1 MAKKR
6 NPGSGSLGG
15 GKKRDFL
22 HSATI
27 PCLLFAPR
35 LNMIEINPAGLKLF
49 NTKPLKKNLIGK
61 NLSEI
66 IPSIKETNRYDRYL
80 EVIRSGKPIT
90 EQISPPHPNFG
101 DVYLDIHAFKVGDGM
116 GIIITDITAQKK
128 AEEELLTRM
137 QTLECMEHIN
147 RAIREAD
154 DLGKMLDSVL
164 ETILSIFQCDRAW
177 LLYPCD
183 PEAPYLRVP
192 MERTRAEYPGAFA
205 SKNEVLNT
213 PGLVELEKKMLA
225 SKDIL
230 VIGPGTEYKV
240 PPSLKAFSVQ
250 SQVTIPVYPRVDKP
264 WIFGLHQC
272 SYPRIWSQQELN
284 LFKEISRRFAEALSS
299 LLFLNNLQESE
310 ERYRTLFNQAGD
322 AIFLINTDNKI
333 RDVNHRGCQM
343 LQLPREEIIGK
354 SYLDFV
360 HPDYRED
367 SIKRKHGLLAGKT
380 YESYEKIFVRSSGI
394 PFPVEIN
401 ATSIQLQNG
410 TPKYFQSIVRD
421 ITERKQTEMVMS
433 VLYEIS
439 KAVNVTPDLES
450 LYPQI
455 HESLSNIIDATN
467 FYIALYDDNKNV
479 ITFPYFV
486 DEKDEIFDIIDARD
500 SGSLTA
506 EVIKNGKPL
515 LLKKKQID
523 ERFSFPG
530 KTAVGTPAFAWLGV
544 PLRVQKKLIGVIAVQ
559 SYSNANLYSKKD
571 IKLLES
577 VSEQIAIAIRNKQI
591 EEEKKRLEEQLFQAQ
606 KMESIGRLAGGI
618 AHDFNNILTGIMGY
632 AELLKIQFSEP
643 NSKEEHAAGVIL
655 KGSERAANLTKQLLG
670 FARGGKYNPV
680 PLNVNEV
687 IEEIVNVS
695 EKIFEKN
702 ISVTYL
708 FEEKIDTIEAD
719 RHQLEQVLTNLIIN
733 ARDAMPKGGVLA
745 FKTEN
750 ITPDKFF
757 TQRFTDFKPG
767 NYVKI
772 SITDTGIGMA
782 EDIQKHIFEP
792 FFTTK
797 AESKG
802 TGLGLATVYGILK
815 SHNGHINVY
824 SEPGKGS
831 TFSLYFPASDKKIVE
846 TKKEFSFIKG
856 EATILV
862 VDDEESVRS
871 MAAEMLDLLGY
882 RVLTAIDGRE
892 AIEIFKEKKNEID
905 LVLLDMIMP
914 NMAGKE
920 TYRELKKITPDIK
933 VLLASGYSQNDKT
946 KEILDEGVLGF
957 VQKPFG
963 ISVLSKT
970 ISEML
975 NIK

>member
-1 MAKKR
+1 MAKKK
-6 NPGSGSLGG
+6 NPRLETIDCE
-15 GKKRDFL
+15 KKRDFL
-22 HSATI
+22 HAATI
-27 PCLLFAPR
+27 PCLLFDSL

-49 NTKPLKKNLIGK
+49 NTGTREKKLIGK
-61 NLSEI
+61 NLAEL
-66 IPSIKETNRYDRYL
+66 IPTIKNTDRYNKYL
-80 EVIRSGKPIT
+80 DVIRSGKPFT
-90 EQISPPHPNFG
+90 TQIAPPHPKFG

-116 GIIITDITAQKK
+116 GIIITDITAQKE
-128 AEEELLTRM
+128 AEAEHLSRM
-137 QTLECMEHIN
+137 QTLVCMERIN

-154 DLGKMLDSVL
+154 DLEKMLDNVL
-164 ETILSIFQCDRAW
+164 ETILSIFNCDRAW

-183 PEAPYLRVP
+183 PEAPFLSVP
-192 MERTRAEYPGAFA
+192 MERTRAEFPGAFA
-205 SKNEVLNT
+205 RKDGVLNT
-213 PGLVELEKKMLA
+213 PGLIALEKAMLA

-230 VIGPGTEYKV
+230 VIGPGTEYEI
-240 PPSLKAFSVQ
+240 PPSLKGFSVQ

-272 SYPRIWSQQELN
+272 SYPRVWTTLEQN

-299 LLFLNNLQESE
+299 LLFLQNLQESE

-322 AIFLINTDNKI
+322 AIFLINTDGKI

-343 LQLPREEIIGK
+343 LDLPAEEIIGK

-360 HPDYRED
+360 HTDYHDD
-367 SIKRKHGLLAGKT
+367 SKKKKRGLLIGKT
-380 YESYEKIFVRSSGI
+380 YESYEKIFVKGSGNH
-394 PFPVEIN
+394 FPVEIN
-401 ATSIQLQNG
+401 ATSIQFQNG

-421 ITERKQTEMVMS
+421 ITERKQSEKVMT

-439 KAVNVTPDLES
+439 RAVNVTPDLET

-467 FYIALYDDNKNV
+467 FFIALYDDAKNV

-486 DEKDEIFDIIDARD
+486 DERDGTFDIIDARD

-506 EVIKNGKPL
+506 EVIKSGKPL
-515 LLKKKQID
+515 LIKKKQLE
-523 ERFSFPG
+523 ERFGTPG
-530 KTAVGTPAFAWLGV
+530 KTAVGTLAFAWLGV
-544 PLRVQKKLIGVIAVQ
+544 PLRVKNNLIGVIAVQ
-559 SYSNANLYSKKD
+559 SYSNADHYSKKD

-577 VSEQIAIAIRNKQI
+577 VSEQIAIAIRNKQV
-591 EEEKKRLEEQLFQAQ
+591 EEEKKKLEEQLFQAQ

-632 AELLKIQFSEP
+632 AELLKIQFSEA

-655 KGSERAANLTKQLLG
+655 KGIERAANLTKQLLG
-670 FARGGKYNPV
+670 FARGGKYNPI
-680 PLNVNEV
+680 PLKVNEV
-687 IEEIVNVS
+687 IEETVNVS
-695 EKIFEKN
+695 EKIFEKK
-702 ISVTYL
+702 IALTYL
-708 FEEKIDTIEAD
+708 FEENIDTIEAD

-750 ITPDKFF
+750 VFIDKFF
-757 TQRFTDFKPG
+757 IQRFSEFKPG

-772 SITDTGIGMA
+772 SITDTGIGMT
-782 EDIQKHIFEP
+782 EEIQKHIFEP

-802 TGLGLATVYGILK
+802 TGLGLATVYGIVK
-815 SHNGHINVY
+815 SHNGHVSVY
-824 SEPGKGS
+824 SEPGKGT

-846 TKKEFSFIKG
+846 IKKEFNIIKG

-862 VDDEESVRS
+862 VDDEESIRS
-871 MAAEMLDLLGY
+871 MAAEMLDMLGY
-882 RVLTAIDGRE
+882 KVLTAADGRE
-892 AIEIFKEKKNEID
+892 AVDIFKEQKNEID

-920 TYRELKKITPDIK
+920 TYRELKKITPDVK

-963 ISVLSKT
+963 ISVLSKM
-970 ISEML
+970 ISETL
-975 NIK
+975 NIR